1 MGYSHKALPGG
12 EGPERAAGE
21 GGGGGSDAGG
31 GPWDS
36 PGVHVAVTRRDLP
49 TDLIGQRLFAVW
61 HRLRDRNGGMPPW
74 IDVAALD
81 VADAVPGAIVAL
93 PDGGRTDRFRASFVG
108 AEVRRIWGDDF
119 TGRVMHSRVFPEMS
133 DAVTCGMA
141 KALQEGR
148 PVAAEY
154 RVQIAF
160 RISYLHVAFL
170 PFAAPRAQDSR
181 NQGLRKQDLRNSGP
195 RVLVHLNFSNITVR
209 EARDWRTTLETQSR
223 IQRLLDSQEAG

>member
-1 MGYSHKALPGG
+1 MGYSQTALPGG

-21 GGGGGSDAGG
+21 GAGAGGS
-31 GPWDS
+31 PWDS

-81 VADAVPGAIVAL
+81 VADAVPGAILAL
-93 PDGGRTDRFRASFVG
+93 PDGGRSDRFRASFVG

-170 PFAAPRAQDSR
+170 PFMGPRDPGSR
-181 NQGLRKQDLRNSGP
+181 NQSARYQGP

-209 EARDWRTTLETQSR
+209 DARDWRTTLETQSR
-223 IQRLLDSQEAG
+223 IQRLLDSQEPG